1 MDGYDAEPFFAEV
14 AQTAAVA
21 AEAAWTLLAN
31 CATPQAPLPPPGGST
46 YLAPRG
52 LAELAAA
59 TWFAGTSATTGREP
73 WQVRPD
79 GMAARI
85 ADLWPGPGGSS
96 PRGLV
101 RSGMRWFFVADDP
114 EHGGELWS
122 MPIETVAPTIAATVP
137 TLVRG
142 TLTATVT
149 AADDVTPAP
158 LLALRCR
165 VDTRDWA
172 ACGPTYTATGLSTG
186 GHTFTAQAIDQS
198 GNVGTWTATF
208 RSDVTSPAVP
218 TFTAPTAT
226 TYLTSPVTY
235 SYRSTDVGST
245 VANYYLRYCAATP
258 TSGFPS
264 TYSSPS
270 GWSRRT
276 STSVSVALAPGQEAC
291 VSARARDA
299 AGNVSARS
307 ADRCTGTP
315 IDDRS
320 LSAGVGPVQPG
331 PFGIAFGVRLLRPAG
346 GVRPAG
352 TRVAGLGA

>member
-1 MDGYDAEPFFAEV
+1 
-14 AQTAAVA
+14 
-21 AEAAWTLLAN
+21 
-31 CATPQAPLPPPGGST
+31 
-46 YLAPRG
+46 
-52 LAELAAA
+52 
-59 TWFAGTSATTGREP
+59 
-73 WQVRPD
+73 
-79 GMAARI
+79 
-85 ADLWPGPGGSS
+85 
-96 PRGLV
+96 
-101 RSGMRWFFVADDP
+101 
-114 EHGGELWS
+114 

-149 AADDVTPAP
+149 ATDDVTPAP

-172 ACGPTYTATGLSTG
+172 ACGPTYTATGLSMG

-235 SYRSTDVGST
+235 SYRSTDVGSA
-245 VANYYLRYCAATP
+245 VANYDLRYRTATP

-264 TYSSPS
+264 TYSTPS